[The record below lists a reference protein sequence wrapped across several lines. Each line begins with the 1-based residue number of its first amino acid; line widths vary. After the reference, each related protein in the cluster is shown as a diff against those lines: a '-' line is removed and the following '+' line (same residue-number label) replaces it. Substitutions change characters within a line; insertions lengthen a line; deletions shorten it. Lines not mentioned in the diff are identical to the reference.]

1 MGAAATRAR
10 RAEKAMTD
18 FMVAVVKW
26 LLLLLLLLLCER
38 LLFFVE

>member
-18 FMVAVVKW
+18 FMVAVVKCGGW
-26 LLLLLLLLLCER
+26 LLLSVKDCC
-38 LLFFVE
+38 F